1 MSSTTTAAA
10 RRLKQSSSVP
20 PRPNTI
26 ARIDAY
32 LGVLA
37 IVYANSFE
45 TMDAT
50 SPNNGYNL
58 QMDNAGVT
66 DPVWIGIVIQ
76 ALTMFSWYCY
86 VIGLLYTIASL
97 FVSLQTGLEAKIAI
111 PTALYIIGTFVYYI
125 CMFFEDAAFWFN
137 AFNIQQR
144 NSIMIDSPQNAYMY
158 VVTEVQLLMFMA
170 LLTKYMYWIIP
181 VLFKY
186 FREREN
192 SRISVF
198 TVPT

>member
-1 MSSTTTAAA
+1 MSSTTTAAG
-10 RRLKQSSSVP
+10 RPKQSSSVA
-20 PRPNTI
+20 PRPNPIT
-26 ARIDAY
+26 RIDAY

-58 QMDNAGVT
+58 QMDNPGVT
-66 DPVWIGIVIQ
+66 DPVWIGLVIQ
-76 ALTMFSWYCY
+76 ALTMFCWFSYM
-86 VIGLLYTIASL
+86 IGLLYTIASL
-97 FVSLQTGLEAKIAI
+97 FVSLQTGHEAHIAI

-137 AFNIQQR
+137 AFDIQHR
-144 NSIMIDSPQNAYMY
+144 DSIMIDSPQNAYMY
-158 VVTEVQLLMFMA
+158 VVTDVQLVMFMA
-170 LLTKYMYWIIP
+170 LFTRYMYWIIP
-181 VLFKY
+181 VLVKY
-186 FREREN
+186 FREREH
-192 SRISVF
+192 SSIFVL